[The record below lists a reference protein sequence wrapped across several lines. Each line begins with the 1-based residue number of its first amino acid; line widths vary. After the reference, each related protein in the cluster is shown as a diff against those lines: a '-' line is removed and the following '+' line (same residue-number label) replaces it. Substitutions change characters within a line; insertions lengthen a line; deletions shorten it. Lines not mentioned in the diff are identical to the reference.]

1 MKRIVQI
8 KRSRFFNSECNQ
20 LILLTQSSFPSLV
33 RLTMETTVTA
43 PRALYKGVGNTV
55 ALEKQGKAISQYII
69 HRVLAEKVELL
80 QRKDSVCYPTIFSAS
95 LPIFSA
101 SLPL

>member
-55 ALEKQGKAISQYII
+55 ALEKQGKANDFQLYET
-69 HRVLAEKVELL
+69 LKNA
-80 QRKDSVCYPTIFSAS
+80 KDQKTNY
-95 LPIFSA
+95 LM
-101 SLPL
+101 